1 MSKIKDWRMEGDGC
15 GKEQGF
21 RDWTMNYNLIFTNTT
36 QCKFFS
42 CTLKSLEEGSLI
54 DMILE

>member
-1 MSKIKDWRMEGDGC
+1 MEGDGC

-36 QCKFFS
+36 QCKFFFVY
-42 CTLKSLEEGSLI
+42 LEITRGRFI
-54 DMILE
+54 D